1 MSVYQVEIYYAT
13 CDAFD
18 CPETLGEG
26 EELTEWELKQR
37 LEDECW
43 EIDGPI
49 LHGHIYCPEHAEADE

>member
-18 CPETLGEG
+18 CIETLGKG
-26 EELTEWELKQR
+26 EELTDWELKQR

-43 EIDGPI
+43 EIDGCMSDG
-49 LHGHIYCPEHAEADE
+49 LTYCPEHAEDTE